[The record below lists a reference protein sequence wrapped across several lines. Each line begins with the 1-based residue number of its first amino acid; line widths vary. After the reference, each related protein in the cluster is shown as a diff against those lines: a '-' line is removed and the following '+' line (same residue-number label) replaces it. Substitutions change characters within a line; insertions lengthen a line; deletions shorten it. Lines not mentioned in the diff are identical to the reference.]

1 MSAMETKQLPSPV
14 LNADAWQQAL
24 YAFLAEK
31 ERRSGSLRTVQSY
44 SPMLAHFFGTVG
56 TQPDRVTSPD
66 VMSWAHGVGL
76 SGRRP
81 SATTI
86 GARTAC
92 LSSFYK
98 FLIRMGLVA
107 GNPCDPLERP
117 KIAPSLARGYTAD
130 DVKKLLAV
138 VPNDIKG
145 RRDRA
150 IILTLVFSGRRR
162 SEVLNLTA
170 KNIEVEGETAYYTYR
185 GKGGKTGAT

>member
-1 MSAMETKQLPSPV
+1 
-14 LNADAWQQAL
+14 
-24 YAFLAEK
+24 
-31 ERRSGSLRTVQSY
+31 
-44 SPMLAHFFGTVG
+44 MLAHFFGTVG

-66 VMSWAHGVGL
+66 VMNWAHGVGA

-98 FLIRMGLVA
+98 FLIRMGLAA

-130 DVKKLLAV
+130 DVKKLLGV
-138 VPNDIKG
+138 VPDDLK
-145 RRDRA
+145 
-150 IILTLVFSGRRR
+150 
-162 SEVLNLTA
+162 
-170 KNIEVEGETAYYTYR
+170 
-185 GKGGKTGAT
+185 GAT